1 MKVAV
6 GVLAILVSTVS
17 WGKTLP
23 VKEDLS
29 TVSVVQSSRMHKR
42 VGAYLGV
49 LGDPFPTLVGVNLAY
64 NVFDFLR
71 ATAGL
76 GQVSAS
82 VGNASA
88 SATTVGAGARF
99 LVPGWSLSP
108 VAGLSVAYVG
118 YSSSGGGVSVGGFN
132 SGGLHAYASLG
143 VDWQTVSG
151 FNLGAGVNVSTKAGV
166 GVLPYLNLGWFS
178 DFI

>member
-1 MKVAV
+1 M
-6 GVLAILVSTVS
+6 
-17 WGKTLP
+17 
-23 VKEDLS
+23 
-29 TVSVVQSSRMHKR
+29 QKR
-42 VGAYLGV
+42 AGAFLGV

-82 VGNASA
+82 VGNSSA

-108 VAGLSVAYVG
+108 VAGLSLAYVG
-118 YSSSGGGVSVGGFN
+118 YSSTGGALSVGGFD

-143 VDWQTVSG
+143 IDWQTASG
-151 FNLGAGVNVSTKAGV
+151 FNVGAGYNLSTKAGV
-166 GVLPYLNLGWFS
+166 GGMPYLNLGWFS